1 MLMASLAKS
10 ATYPECLEFA
20 DRQSDKVGEV
30 LECLEYADSQSDEVG
45 EVPECLEYADSQSDE
60 VGYSSALNMLKPV

>member
-20 DRQSDKVGEV
+20 D
-30 LECLEYADSQSDEVG
+30 SQSDEVG
-45 EVPECLEYADSQSDE
+45 EVRECLEYAEASLTK
-60 VGYSSALNMLKPV
+60 SAT